1 MVAGSSKTGPG
12 VLHFSHRPSTSCRRG
27 AKVKIGVMNSTRIMF
42 GRTVVR
48 RGLALLACAALLY
61 FAAGGSFLHEH
72 TKGPDTACHI
82 CQALHMP
89 ALAAAPLDLVS
100 TPEIVTWSFSV
111 PQHLAPSDS
120 FTLHRAGRAPPT
132 A

>member
-1 MVAGSSKTGPG
+1 MHSQWTIFEGT
-12 VLHFSHRPSTSCRRG
+12 T
-27 AKVKIGVMNSTRIMF
+27 
-42 GRTVVR
+42 VR
-48 RGLALLACAALLY
+48 RTLAILGCAALLY

-72 TKGPDTACHI
+72 TSGPDTACHI

-100 TPEIVTWSFSV
+100 TPEPVTWYSSL
-111 PQHLAPSDS
+111 PLHAAPSDS
-120 FTLHRAGRAPPT
+120 LSLHRASRAPPS